1 MYSLLSELF
10 PYNRSITGDGVRQ
23 TLNRI
28 SKEIPIK
35 ISSVKSGTKVYD
47 WTVPNEWNVK
57 GAKITGPD
65 GIEYANFD
73 ENNLH
78 LMSYSIPVKKVLSLE
93 ELKKKIIT
101 DESRPNT
108 IPYSTSYYKPNWAFC
123 MKHNDVMK
131 MPEGNYEVQIDTTI
145 EPGELIYGEAYLDS
159 NAKKTVLISSYICHP
174 SMANDSLSGV
184 VIAVQL
190 YKELKKIKNLQYN
203 YKFLFV
209 PETIG
214 TICFLNNNEE
224 LVKETTEFGI
234 VATCLGDSGNFT
246 YKKSRRQNSKINK
259 VVDYVFKKN
268 QISDRIIEFSPLGSD
283 ERQYCSPGF
292 DLPVGVLTRSMYSEF
307 SEYHSSDDNLDF
319 VSEESLQESL
329 DLFLEI
335 IKTYE
340 ANNVFKRKEPHCEPQ
355 MGKYSLYRDTGGAGK
370 DRIDNISQQ
379 RMWILNYADGRTDL
393 IDVSLYSGFDILE
406 LNDSTKDLL
415 KNKLIEKENIN

>member
-1 MYSLLSELF
+1 
-10 PYNRSITGDGVRQ
+10 
-23 TLNRI
+23 
-28 SKEIPIK
+28 
-35 ISSVKSGTKVYD
+35 
-47 WTVPNEWNVK
+47 
-57 GAKITGPD
+57 
-65 GIEYANFD
+65 
-73 ENNLH
+73 
-78 LMSYSIPVKKVLSLE
+78 
-93 ELKKKIIT
+93 
-101 DESRPNT
+101 
-108 IPYSTSYYKPNWAFC
+108 
-123 MKHNDVMK
+123 
-131 MPEGNYEVQIDTTI
+131 
-145 EPGELIYGEAYLDS
+145 
-159 NAKKTVLISSYICHP
+159 
-174 SMANDSLSGV
+174 MANDSLSGV

-190 YKELKKIKNLQYN
+190 YKELKKLNLQYN

-340 ANNVFKRKEPHCEPQ
+340 ANNVFKEKSIIANLRWENILCTEC
-355 MGKYSLYRDTGGAGK
+355 GGAGK

-379 RMWILNYADGRTDL
+379 ECGYLIMLTEELIWQMYLFILVL
-393 IDVSLYSGFDILE
+393 IYW
-406 LNDSTKDLL
+406 N
-415 KNKLIEKENIN
+415 